1 MKKTLFVLGLAML
14 FQSQDTVSAQFF
26 KNLKKAW
33 NEVKV
38 DKEEFHKKHNPYYK
52 SSASSSTTT
61 QTSQTSQT
69 QQAPAKAEPKADYD
83 QKDYIFKMSF
93 VLAEHI
99 NPAIKMTE
107 EERLAKYNEMKAND
121 KFELVD
127 GCFAKIHKVLPNL
140 ITFDYEQDVKKSK
153 IKNLGILRFTTLNG
167 DVLTINWEEPYG
179 TNEEY
184 RHEKL
189 KNLYSGKVRTN
200 TPINPKS
207 DIWDMSYVYLSNG
220 RYEPISFTCANGDE
234 MIVKGMG
241 VGSHEIRPL
250 IVKIANPGGD
260 YVGYSYHDNSYVPTG
275 VCKTLEDCTIEIIGK
290 IAHSGDNKVYRI
302 VYPNGD
308 IYEGSLSTN
317 VTYKRYIF
325 DDIKQVALHEGG
337 QTDMYT
343 AATMHICK
351 AKTLS
356 DIGTLLNGMITSRD
370 NSVKIYVNGEY
381 DEIESITYTQ
391 RIQAE
396 ERKKKEAAEAL
407 VKQRATL
414 TQKYGKQ
421 YVDIFYRP
429 SAKMTDLI
437 IVGMPVGLLMEFH
450 DSGKLAIDIKMKQS
464 NGNSTCYEIYGYP
477 AFGGNYK
484 KFGYFWAKNGRIT
497 SFNLYGMN

>member
-14 FQSQDTVSAQFF
+14 FQSQETVSAQFF
-26 KNLKKAW
+26 KDLKKVW
-33 NEVKV
+33 NETKV
-38 DKEEFHKKHNPYYK
+38 DKEEFNKKYNPYYK
-52 SSASSSTTT
+52 SSSSSTTST
-61 QTSQTSQT
+61 TTQTSQT
-69 QQAPAKAEPKADYD
+69 QQAPAKAEPKADYE
-83 QKDYIFKMSF
+83 QMDYNYKMSY
-93 VLAEHI
+93 VLKAHT
-99 NPAIKMTE
+99 NPAINMTE

-127 GCFAKIHKVLPNL
+127 GCFTKIHKVLPNL

-179 TNEEY
+179 TSEEY

-241 VGSHEIRPL
+241 MGSDEIRPL

-260 YVGYSYHDNSYVPTG
+260 YVRYSYHDKSYVPTG

-317 VTYKRYIF
+317 FTYKRHIF

-337 QTDMYT
+337 QSDMYT

-351 AKTLS
+351 AKKLS

-414 TQKYGKQ
+414 TQKYGKK

-429 SAKMTDLI
+429 SFEVRDI
-437 IVGMPVGLLMEFH
+437 ITVGMPVGLLMEFH
-450 DSGKLAIDIKMKQS
+450 NSGKLAIDIKVRQS
-464 NGNSTCYEIYGYP
+464 SGKSTCYDVFGYTI
-477 AFGGNYK
+477 GSKYI
-484 KFGYFWAKNGRIT
+484 KFGYFWEQNGRIT
-497 SFNLYGMN
+497 SFTLYGM

>member
-1 MKKTLFVLGLAML
+1 
-14 FQSQDTVSAQFF
+14 
-26 KNLKKAW
+26 
-33 NEVKV
+33 
-38 DKEEFHKKHNPYYK
+38 
-52 SSASSSTTT
+52 
-61 QTSQTSQT
+61 
-69 QQAPAKAEPKADYD
+69 
-83 QKDYIFKMSF
+83 MSF
-93 VLAEHI
+93 VLNEHI

-167 DVLTINWEEPYG
+167 DVFTINWDKPYS
-179 TNEEY
+179 TDEVY
-184 RHEKL
+184 RHDKL
-189 KNLYSGKVRTN
+189 KQLYNGKYWGN
-200 TPINPKS
+200 KPIDPKS
-207 DIWDMSYVYLSNG
+207 DIWDMGYVYLSG
-220 RYEPISFTCANGDE
+220 GKWEPITVTCANGDE
-234 MIVKGMG
+234 IKVKGDD
-241 VGSHEIRPL
+241 SHKIHPWY
-250 IVKIANPGGD
+250 VQIANPGGD
-260 YVGYSYHDNSYVPTG
+260 YVGYLYYDKSYVPTG

-290 IAHSGDNKVYRI
+290 IAHGDDKVYRI

-396 ERKKKEAAEAL
+396 ERKKKEAAAAL

-450 DSGKLAIDIKMKQS
+450 DSGKLTIDIKMKQS

>member
-26 KNLKKAW
+26 KDLKKVW

-69 QQAPAKAEPKADYD
+69 SQTQQAPAKAEPKADYD
-83 QKDYIFKMSF
+83 QKDYNFKMSF
-93 VLAEHI
+93 VLNEHI

-140 ITFDYEQDVKKSK
+140 ITFDYEQDVRNEK

-167 DVLTINWEEPYG
+167 DVFTINWDKPYS
-179 TNEEY
+179 TDEVY
-184 RHEKL
+184 RHDKL
-189 KNLYSGKVRTN
+189 KQLYNGKYWGN
-200 TPINPKS
+200 KPIDPKS
-207 DIWDMSYVYLSNG
+207 DIWDMGYVYLSG
-220 RYEPISFTCANGDE
+220 GKWEPITVTCANGDE
-234 MIVKGMG
+234 IKVKGDD
-241 VGSHEIRPL
+241 SHKIHPWY
-250 IVKIANPGGD
+250 VQIANPGGD
-260 YVGYSYHDNSYVPTG
+260 YVGYSYHDKSYVPTG

-325 DDIKQVALHEGG
+325 DDIQQVALHEGG
-337 QTDMYT
+337 QSDMYT

-414 TQKYGKQ
+414 TQKYGKK

-429 SAKMTDLI
+429 SFEVRDI
-437 IVGMPVGLLMEFH
+437 ITVGMPVGLLMEFH
-450 DSGKLAIDIKMKQS
+450 NSGKLAIDIKVRQS
-464 NGNSTCYEIYGYP
+464 SGKSTCYDVFGYTI
-477 AFGGNYK
+477 GSKYI
-484 KFGYFWAKNGRIT
+484 KFGYFWEQNGRIT
-497 SFNLYGMN
+497 SFTLYGM

>member
-52 SSASSSTTT
+52 SSTSSSTTT
-61 QTSQTSQT
+61 TTQTSQT

-140 ITFDYEQDVKKSK
+140 ITFDYEQDVRNEK

-167 DVLTINWEEPYG
+167 DVFTINWDKPYS
-179 TNEEY
+179 TDEVY
-184 RHEKL
+184 RHGML
-189 KNLYSGKVRTN
+189 KQLYNGKYWGN
-200 TPINPKS
+200 KPIDPKS
-207 DIWDMSYVYLSNG
+207 DIWDMGYVYLSG
-220 RYEPISFTCANGDE
+220 GKWEPITVTCANGDE
-234 MIVKGMG
+234 IKVEGND
-241 VGSHEIRPL
+241 SHKIHPWY
-250 IVKIANPGGD
+250 VQIANPGGD

-290 IAHSGDNKVYRI
+290 IAQGGDKVYRI

-325 DDIKQVALHEGG
+325 DDIKQVALHECG

-351 AKTLS
+351 AKKLS

>member
-1 MKKTLFVLGLAML
+1 ML

-69 QQAPAKAEPKADYD
+69 QQAPAKEEPKADYD
-83 QKDYIFKMSF
+83 QKDYNFKMSF
-93 VLAEHI
+93 VLNEHI

-167 DVLTINWEEPYG
+167 DVFTINWDKPYS
-179 TNEEY
+179 TDEVY
-184 RHEKL
+184 RHDKL
-189 KNLYSGKVRTN
+189 KQLYNGKYWGN
-200 TPINPKS
+200 KPIDPKS
-207 DIWDMSYVYLSNG
+207 DIWDMGYVYLSG
-220 RYEPISFTCANGDE
+220 GKWEPITVTCANGDE
-234 MIVKGMG
+234 IKVKGDD
-241 VGSHEIRPL
+241 SHKIHPWY
-250 IVKIANPGGD
+250 VQIANPGGD

-497 SFNLYGMN
+497 SFNLYGLN

>member
-140 ITFDYEQDVKKSK
+140 ITFDYEQDVRNEK

-167 DVLTINWEEPYG
+167 DVFTINWDKPYS
-179 TNEEY
+179 TDEVY
-184 RHEKL
+184 RHDKL
-189 KNLYSGKVRTN
+189 KQLYNGKYWGN
-200 TPINPKS
+200 KPIDPKS
-207 DIWDMSYVYLSNG
+207 DIWDMGYVYLSG
-220 RYEPISFTCANGDE
+220 GKWEPITVTCANGDE
-234 MIVKGMG
+234 IKVKGDD
-241 VGSHEIRPL
+241 SHKIHPWY
-250 IVKIANPGGD
+250 VQIANPGGD
-260 YVGYSYHDNSYVPTG
+260 YVGYSYHDKSYVPTG

-290 IAHSGDNKVYRI
+290 IAHSDDKVYRI

>member
-69 QQAPAKAEPKADYD
+69 SQTQQAPAKAEPKADYD
-83 QKDYIFKMSF
+83 QKDYNFKMSF
-93 VLAEHI
+93 VLNEHI

-140 ITFDYEQDVKKSK
+140 ITFDYEQDVRNAK

-167 DVLTINWEEPYG
+167 DVFTINWEQPYN
-179 TNEEY
+179 TDEEY
-184 RHEKL
+184 RHNKL
-189 KNLYSGKVRTN
+189 KQLYNGKYWGN
-200 TPINPKS
+200 EPIDPKS
-207 DIWDMSYVYLSNG
+207 DIWDMGYVYLSG
-220 RYEPISFTCANGDE
+220 GKWEPITVTCANGDE
-234 MIVKGMG
+234 IKVKGDD
-241 VGSHEIRPL
+241 SHKIHPWY
-250 IVKIANPGGD
+250 VQIANPGGD
-260 YVGYSYHDNSYVPTG
+260 YVGYSYHDKSYVPTG

-337 QTDMYT
+337 QSDMYT

-414 TQKYGKQ
+414 TQKYGKK

-429 SAKMTDLI
+429 SFEVRDI
-437 IVGMPVGLLMEFH
+437 ITVGMPVGLLMEFH
-450 DSGKLAIDIKMKQS
+450 NSGKLAIDIKVRQS
-464 NGNSTCYEIYGYP
+464 SGKSTCYDVFGYTI
-477 AFGGNYK
+477 GSKYI
-484 KFGYFWAKNGRIT
+484 KFGYFWEQNGRIT
-497 SFNLYGMN
+497 SFTLYGM